1 MANRFMEISRLVQSP
16 DNVRKDMGDA
26 LELARE
32 HFRSKYLR
40 RIQRAVESERMR
52 ALENPP
58 REVALIA
65 ALKEFAPPENHENYD
80 RMAELFMTLSSWK
93 EIQRSLEFSQTGFPR
108 TGQARMA
115 QSGLSAADHASDA
128 SLEQFHDPGCNTD
141 IYDESV
147 HPDGVYDID
156 RECSA
161 SSKYNGG
168 RLAEMMILLSMLG
181 K

>member
-1 MANRFMEISRLVQSP
+1 MANRFIEISRLVQSP

-58 REVALIA
+58 REVALIT

-80 RMAELFMTLSSWK
+80 RIAELFITFSSWK
-93 EIQRSLEFSQTGFPR
+93 EIQRNLELSQTGYPR
-108 TGQARMA
+108 VGQARMA
-115 QSGLSAADHASDA
+115 RPGLAAANQASGASP
-128 SLEQFHDPGCNTD
+128 EQFHEPDCNTD
-141 IYDESV
+141 IFDESV

-156 RECSA
+156 HECSTG
-161 SSKYNGG
+161 SKYNGG

>member
-1 MANRFMEISRLVQSP
+1 MTNRFLEISRLVQSP

-32 HFRSKYLR
+32 HFRTKYLR

-93 EIQRSLEFSQTGFPR
+93 EIRRNLELSQPGFLR
-108 TGQARMA
+108 AGQARMA
-115 QSGLSAADHASDA
+115 RSGPAAENHASGA
-128 SLEQFHDPGCNTD
+128 SPEQVHEADCNVD

-161 SSKYNGG
+161 GSKYNGG
-168 RLAEMMILLSMLG
+168 RLAEMMLLLSMLG